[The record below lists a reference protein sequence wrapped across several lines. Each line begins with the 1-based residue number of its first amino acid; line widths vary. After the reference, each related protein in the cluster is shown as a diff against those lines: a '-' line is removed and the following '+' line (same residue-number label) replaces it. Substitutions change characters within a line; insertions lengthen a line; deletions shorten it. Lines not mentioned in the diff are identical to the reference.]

1 MDKNVH
7 FHLFNF
13 SFSFLRK
20 GYSKTIKNEWGK
32 IHALKNRKNGWFS
45 QEDTFIV
52 GQEQDL
58 MKSQSGRGTGP
69 IPDLLENS
77 HSSI

>member
-1 MDKNVH
+1 MDKNIH
-7 FHLFNF
+7 FHLFN
-13 SFSFLRK
+13 FSFLRK

-32 IHALKNRKNGWFS
+32 IHTLNNRKNGWFS

-52 GQEQDL
+52 GQEQYL
-58 MKSQSGRGTGP
+58 MKRGTGP
-69 IPDLLENS
+69 IPDLLKNS